1 MYMQCSAV
9 SKAAKP
15 TLHAASL
22 VADRHVMF
30 WFARWRLLSACV
42 VYNTHQNGNSEN
54 RRREFQHRQDAFS
67 VKIQNIHMSIRI
79 QVADHFGGPGTADG
93 RCLTCF
99 CSCVVYLF
107 ANRLLSRRAKL
118 SFQRD
123 IVYFCS
129 KQHYYRTVRKCGIEE
144 LRRTVHFWCCNQE
157 EKTDM
162 NIYYVSVVNR
172 GVRGSEILSAN
183 MPRRQCTQC

>member
-79 QVADHFGGPGTADG
+79 QVADHFGGPGNVFLFVRSLPISQSLAKPGGLNYRFRGISCTCAANNIITG
-93 RCLTCF
+93 RSGSVALKSF
-99 CSCVVYLF
+99 DELF
-107 ANRLLSRRAKL
+107 TS
-118 SFQRD
+118 
-123 IVYFCS
+123 
-129 KQHYYRTVRKCGIEE
+129 
-144 LRRTVHFWCCNQE
+144 
-157 EKTDM
+157 
-162 NIYYVSVVNR
+162 
-172 GVRGSEILSAN
+172 GVATKK
-183 MPRRQCTQC
+183 RRQI

>member
-1 MYMQCSAV
+1 MRCNNVAWVKGTMCESLISHWSSVKLQGVILYLTFVSVLRITAITPRPRAYMYMQCSAV

-107 ANRLLSRRAKL
+107 PNRLLSRA
-118 SFQRD
+118 
-123 IVYFCS
+123 
-129 KQHYYRTVRKCGIEE
+129 G
-144 LRRTVHFWCCNQE
+144 
-157 EKTDM
+157 
-162 NIYYVSVVNR
+162 
-172 GVRGSEILSAN
+172 
-183 MPRRQCTQC
+183 